1 MCRVRFIR
9 WRCARRAGSA
19 TLGSAGPRL
28 LLAAFGLFGVG
39 CAVNDIDP
47 TDRDPAVAIIGLED
61 AVGPPPARTDL
72 FGPAP
77 ELPGFNDMLT
87 LSEEQQRRFLVY
99 FKSPRNADIAPHRRL
114 VDYLEQR
121 LAPVRYHDETL
132 DAAEALRRGEGNCMS
147 LTLVTAALSALA
159 GVPSEWRLS
168 RSRPVYSSD
177 GTVIYSS
184 NHIQTHLRDRSL
196 RATPGRISLEPKV
209 LVVDFFTDGRPVS
222 GERVDPQQLAGLVFQ
237 NLAAEA
243 LARGELQRAYWL
255 VQGGLEHDPRNAQ
268 LYNVLGVLH
277 QRLGASD
284 RAEDFYRY
292 ALDRFG
298 DELIILR
305 NLYYLLLAGERTQ
318 EAARIEQRIAGL
330 PDPDPYPL
338 LQLGDEALLAGDA
351 RRALR
356 LYGEARRK
364 APHLHEVY
372 GRIADVQL
380 VLANPRA
387 VRAALEQAL
396 ATALRE
402 RDREIYRRRLDTVE
416 GVRVDP

>member
-1 MCRVRFIR
+1 
-9 WRCARRAGSA
+9 
-19 TLGSAGPRL
+19 
-28 LLAAFGLFGVG
+28 
-39 CAVNDIDP
+39 
-47 TDRDPAVAIIGLED
+47 
-61 AVGPPPARTDL
+61 
-72 FGPAP
+72 
-77 ELPGFNDMLT
+77 
-87 LSEEQQRRFLVY
+87 
-99 FKSPRNADIAPHRRL
+99 
-114 VDYLEQR
+114 
-121 LAPVRYHDETL
+121 
-132 DAAEALRRGEGNCMS
+132 
-147 LTLVTAALSALA
+147 
-159 GVPSEWRLS
+159 
-168 RSRPVYSSD
+168 VYSSD